1 MSASGGSP
9 SYPRP
14 VYPSPPRPARPDA
27 YVAPGGDAAPLPSR
41 PSAPSHAASTSSWS
55 RRPAEPAQVQA
66 PEQFLRLMSHE
77 MRTPLNGVI
86 GMLGLLSRT
95 QLNGAQ
101 KAYAEA
107 ARESAEHLLGLVNDL
122 LDYARLDAGK
132 LDFDPAPVDLESLAR
147 GVAELLSPR
156 AHDKGLEIVW
166 SVAEDA
172 PDVLAD
178 EGRLRQILFNL
189 AGNAVK
195 FTEAGGVSIAVERAG
210 GTDERPRLAFIID
223 DTGPGVPEEARERIF
238 EEFGH
243 VDASDATRFG
253 GAGLGLAVV
262 RRLVQAMDGQI
273 TVMDRPV
280 AEQPFGR
287 RARAP
292 SPGSR
297 FRFEAAFDAVAEPTP
312 RSRPLEGMEV
322 AVVSPHPFILA
333 AAERQ
338 IRASGGMI
346 AETGPVTLVDHAA
359 AVPGQLAERPAEGRA
374 VILLKPT
381 ERDLIDRYRAAGFR
395 GYLIK
400 PLRRASLA
408 ERVLAAAGLSS
419 GQGAAPTPA
428 DDDRVAP
435 AKFAGTRV
443 LLVEDNPVGGLLAKT
458 LLRREGCTV
467 ETAAT
472 GHEAL
477 QALKRARYD
486 LIFMDMRMP
495 GMDGPTATRA
505 IREGGDQTPIVALT
519 ANAFAEDRRA
529 CLEAGM
535 DDHLVKPL
543 EPDALRQALTRW
555 TNRDNRFMVAV

>member
-1 MSASGGSP
+1 
-9 SYPRP
+9 
-14 VYPSPPRPARPDA
+14 
-27 YVAPGGDAAPLPSR
+27 
-41 PSAPSHAASTSSWS
+41 
-55 RRPAEPAQVQA
+55 
-66 PEQFLRLMSHE
+66 MSHE

-86 GMLGLLSRT
+86 GMLGLLART
-95 QLNGAQ
+95 QQNGAQ
-101 KAYAEA
+101 KAYTEA

-132 LDFDPAPVDLESLAR
+132 LDFDPAPVDLEGLVR

-156 AHDKGLEIVW
+156 AHEKGLEIVW
-166 SVAEDA
+166 SVAADA
-172 PDVLAD
+172 PDIMAD
-178 EGRLRQILFNL
+178 EGRLRQVLFNL

-195 FTEAGGVSIAVERAG
+195 FTATGGVSILVERIG
-210 GTDERPRLAFIID
+210 GTDARPRLAFVID
-223 DTGPGVPEEARERIF
+223 DSGPGVPEEARERIF

-262 RRLVQAMDGQI
+262 RKLAEAMGGA
-273 TVMDRPV
+273 VAVEERPV
-280 AEQPFGR
+280 ADRPFGR
-287 RARAP
+287 RARDP
-292 SPGSR
+292 SAGSR
-297 FRFEAAFDAVAEPTP
+297 FRFEAGFDAVRDAAP
-312 RSRPLEGMEV
+312 RARPLEGLEI
-322 AVVSPHPFILA
+322 AVVSPHPFVAEA
-333 AAERQ
+333 ATRQ
-338 IRASGGMI
+338 IEASGGTVVD
-346 AETGPVTLVDHAA
+346 AAPVTLVDHASA
-359 AVPGQLAERPAEGRA
+359 PAGTLASRPAEGRS

-381 ERDLIDRYRAAGFR
+381 ERDLIDRYRALGFR

-408 ERVLAAAGLSS
+408 ERVIAAAGMATTC
-419 GQGAAPTPA
+419 GAAPAPA

-435 AKFAGTRV
+435 ARFAGIRV
-443 LLVEDNPVGGLLAKT
+443 LLVEDNPVGALLAKT

-472 GHEAL
+472 GQEAL

-486 LIFMDMRMP
+486 VIFMDMRMP
-495 GMDGPTATRA
+495 GMDGPTAARA
-505 IREGGDQTPIVALT
+505 IREGGDQTPILALT

-529 CLEAGM
+529 CLDAGM

-555 TNRDNRFMVAV
+555 TNRDNRFMVA